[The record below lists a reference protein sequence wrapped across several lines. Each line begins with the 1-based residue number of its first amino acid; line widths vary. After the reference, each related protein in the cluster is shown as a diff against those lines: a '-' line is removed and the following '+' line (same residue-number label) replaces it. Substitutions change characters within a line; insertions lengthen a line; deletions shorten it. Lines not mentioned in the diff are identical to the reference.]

1 MIFKVC
7 GCFFVLAATTFAGMA
22 RAECIKEQYRQMRML
37 QRIICMVESE
47 IRYAHTHLGEI
58 FLHVSRRTVQ
68 PYKGWLLS
76 MERRMGRMDSGA
88 FEVIWTQEVKEQL
101 KGSGLPIKELDRL
114 SSLGSQLG
122 VLDLTLQLR
131 VLELYQE
138 QLGLGIEEVREGM
151 KTKVRLCH
159 CLGVTSG
166 LFVSV
171 LLL

>member
-1 MIFKVC
+1 MIFKVS
-7 GCFFVLAATTFAGMA
+7 GCFLILTATTFAGMA

-68 PYKGWLLS
+68 PYKEWLLS
-76 MERRMGRMDSGA
+76 MERKMGRMDSGA
-88 FEVIWTQEVKEQL
+88 FETIWTQAVKEHL
-101 KGSGLPIKELDRL
+101 DDSGLPRKELERL
-114 SSLGSQLG
+114 GGLGSQLG

-138 QLGLGIEEVREGM
+138 QLGLSMEEVREGM

-159 CLGVTSG
+159 CLGVMSG